1 MNCPMSGQRV
11 MNRVATL
18 LCGLALMTPAF
29 GQEVGTERPRLVEGR
44 TDLGT
49 LVVTLYNETPVH
61 RDNFLKLANDGAY
74 DSLLFH
80 RIIPQ
85 LMVQSGDPASRTAGP
100 QTVLGQGGPGYS
112 LPAEVVPGLIH
123 KKGALAAVR
132 ADDHTGPDERT
143 SGSQF
148 YIVLGKPFQPNELD
162 LLAQRSARMGNPVT
176 YTEEQ
181 KQLYATEGGAPH
193 LDGGYTVFGEVVD
206 GLEVLD
212 ALAAQACDASDRP
225 LKDIRMFI
233 RVRP

>member
-29 GQEVGTERPRLVEGR
+29 GQEVGKERQRLVEVR

-85 LMVQSGDPASRTAGP
+85 LMVQSGDPGSRTAGP
-100 QTVLGQGGPGYS
+100 QTVLGQ
-112 LPAEVVPGLIH
+112 
-123 KKGALAAVR
+123 
-132 ADDHTGPDERT
+132 
-143 SGSQF
+143 
-148 YIVLGKPFQPNELD
+148 
-162 LLAQRSARMGNPVT
+162 
-176 YTEEQ
+176 
-181 KQLYATEGGAPH
+181 
-193 LDGGYTVFGEVVD
+193 
-206 GLEVLD
+206 
-212 ALAAQACDASDRP
+212 
-225 LKDIRMFI
+225 
-233 RVRP
+233 